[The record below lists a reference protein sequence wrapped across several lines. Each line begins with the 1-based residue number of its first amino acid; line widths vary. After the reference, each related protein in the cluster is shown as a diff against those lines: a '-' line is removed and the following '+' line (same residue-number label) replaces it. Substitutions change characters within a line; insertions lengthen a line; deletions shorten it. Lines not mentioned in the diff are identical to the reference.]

1 MSSRKVDELVGY
13 FLCYH
18 QTKVDSLT
26 QKNLDTLYK
35 SNNIVNKEEFEKVL
49 SDWDKVIIIIHS
61 KKHKITKPFSTKLFI
76 FLLEVRRTENRI
88 LNFETIDGFVEKYVE
103 LEEKRIVESFD
114 NVTGKSSWID
124 GDRYAKDYSA
134 KYLKIYQDFFE
145 FFGDY
150 FISKD
155 VNRAFSTEKKIQKVI
170 ETDGLIIN
178 LDGTTSKIGILQ
190 ALNGKHIHGD
200 HIKPHSK
207 GGTTDIDNLQFLT
220 KEDNLKKSDS

>member
-1 MSSRKVDELVGY
+1 MDSKEKRKQY
-13 FLCYH
+13 YI
-18 QTKVDSLT
+18 Q
-26 QKNLDTLYK
+26 
-35 SNNIVNKEEFEKVL
+35 NK
-49 SDWDKVIIIIHS
+49 D
-61 KKHKITKPFSTKLFI
+61 KITKPFSTKLFI
-76 FLLEVRRTENRI
+76 FLLEVRKTENRI
-88 LNFETIDGFVEKYVE
+88 LNLETIDGFVEKYVE

-155 VNRAFSTEKKIQKVI
+155 VNRAFTTEKKIQKVI
-170 ETDGLIIN
+170 ETDGLITN

-190 ALNGKHIHGD
+190 ALNGNHIHGD

-207 GGTTDIDNLQFLT
+207 GGVTDIDNLQFLT